1 MTSGALGWVLGRLKS
16 HLTRACWVAF
26 FWALDIC
33 AEPCFLSIHL
43 DGVELATDGSG
54 PLEF

>member
-1 MTSGALGWVLGRLKS
+1 VLGRLKS